1 MIFDTLGA
9 HFGGVL
15 VSDCLACYENLPFIM
30 HKCYAHH
37 LKAIAQAR
45 DRKPEALRS
54 FFQELSAL
62 LRSAMTYRR
71 PSSRGFVN
79 TSMIALIF
87 FWVRRETTPTR
98 SESPTVCASGVDGC
112 SPSSTTRTWM
122 RPTTGL
128 SEPCDPR

>member
-1 MIFDTLGA
+1 MIPVDRVVWNPLPYGRGSERCLNCETLHYRVEKSRGKDVIFDTLGA

-71 PSSRGFVN
+71 PSSREFVN
-79 TSMIALIF
+79 TSMVALILF
-87 FWVRRETTPTR
+87 
-98 SESPTVCASGVDGC
+98 
-112 SPSSTTRTWM
+112 
-122 RPTTGL
+122 
-128 SEPCDPR
+128 